1 MNSPNLGRLLCCS
14 GGIELPKSYREPLKS
29 GTLKRPSYLLCPKMV
44 SLKPVWP
51 ALLPAETFPAGGGK
65 RRPGAGFVG
74 GIAIAFTGVLL
85 ALVTGMERVH
95 YVRENYQ
102 LSVQLRQRERELH
115 QAQRAYQALA
125 AYVAVQSA
133 REPEA
138 ELRQASLATPV
149 ARTKVRG

>member
-1 MNSPNLGRLLCCS
+1 LLSPK
-14 GGIELPKSYREPLKS
+14 P
-29 GTLKRPSYLLCPKMV
+29 V
-44 SLKPVWP
+44 SLGPVFP
-51 ALLPAETFPAGGGK
+51 ALLEPETGSAGGGAK
-65 RRPGAGFVG
+65 RVGAIFAG
-74 GIAIAFTGVLL
+74 GIAVAFIGVLV

-138 ELRQASLATPV
+138 ELRQASLTAPA
-149 ARTKVRG
+149 ARTKARG